1 MVLKLMN
8 KNMNKSV
15 INKNLNP
22 DFSIKTLVTAD
33 LKRNMKKIC
42 CCTFKKQNKI
52 INKNTIYDLANEI
65 YNEKCDLFNYFH
77 ILKEIRFL
85 KEMFLNPIQNLSIK
99 FTKKLNIYEIDN
111 IFDIKKNAKKRQKII
126 DYFKKIL
133 KYKKNTK
140 LDNYIF
146 DKLEDDIKSKILEQ

>member
-1 MVLKLMN
+1 
-8 KNMNKSV
+8 
-15 INKNLNP
+15 
-22 DFSIKTLVTAD
+22 
-33 LKRNMKKIC
+33 
-42 CCTFKKQNKI
+42 
-52 INKNTIYDLANEI
+52 
-65 YNEKCDLFNYFH
+65 
-77 ILKEIRFL
+77 
-85 KEMFLNPIQNLSIK
+85 MFLNPIQNLSIK